1 MSDIICTSSNA
12 EKIIDSLPKYEK
24 IIFAPDNLLGT
35 YLKGKTGRDLLLWNG
50 SCQVHE
56 IFSEKELI
64 LLKICHPSSL
74 VLAHPECN
82 DDILHHAHHIG
93 STTSIIH
100 FTIESTENEFII
112 ATEPSVI
119 HQIKKHSPEKKFL
132 CLQMMAVHVMNALI
146 CD

>member
-1 MSDIICTSSNA
+1 M
-12 EKIIDSLPKYEK
+12 
-24 IIFAPDNLLGT
+24 
-35 YLKGKTGRDLLLWNG
+35 LWNG

-64 LLKICHPSSL
+64 RLKTRHPSAL

-82 DDILHHAHHIG
+82 DDILHHAHHIS

-100 FTIESTENEFII
+100 FTIELTGNEFII
-112 ATEPSVI
+112 ATEPGMI
-119 HQIKKHSPEKKFL
+119 HQMKKHIPRKKIL
-132 CLQMMAVHVMNALI
+132 YLQMMAVHVMNVLI